1 VDNVVATTSDMINNV
16 IYWSDMDSKKIM
28 KMKRGESAQALI
40 ESGLSLVEGLAYDWV
55 AENLY
60 WLDSKLNSIQV
71 SILRNFFGYFFI
83 FSHLIL
89 SITDNC
95 R

>member
-1 VDNVVATTSDMINNV
+1 MINNV
-16 IYWSDMDSKKIM
+16 IYWSDMETKKIM
-28 KMKRGESAQALI
+28 KMKRGEGPQVLI

-71 SILRNFFGYFFI
+71 STAEGHNRMILVNQV
-83 FSHLIL
+83 SIL
-89 SITDNC
+89 
-95 R
+95 